1 MDKALFERLTHSMA
15 QMNEI
20 IEGTRQPSRTFEVDA
35 MKSKKYAALQ
45 GCHNLNLPI
54 LFP

>member
-20 IEGTRQPSRTFEVDA
+20 IKERDSLRGLLKL
-35 MKSKKYAALQ
+35 ML
-45 GCHNLNLPI
+45 
-54 LFP
+54 

>member
-20 IEGTRQPSRTFEVDA
+20 IEGTRQ
-35 MKSKKYAALQ
+35 
-45 GCHNLNLPI
+45 
-54 LFP
+54 

>member
-20 IEGTRQPSRTFEVDA
+20 IEGT
-35 MKSKKYAALQ
+35 
-45 GCHNLNLPI
+45 
-54 LFP
+54 

>member
-20 IEGTRQPSRTFEVDA
+20 IEGRLCCER
-35 MKSKKYAALQ
+35 
-45 GCHNLNLPI
+45 LPMI
-54 LFP
+54 RNMCCKHLTVRGMVMPYRKH

>member
-20 IEGTRQPSRTFEVDA
+20 IEGKDDLSPQEKAMLRLLNTRW
-35 MKSKKYAALQ
+35 
-45 GCHNLNLPI
+45 
-54 LFP
+54 

>member
-35 MKSKKYAALQ
+35 MKIKR
-45 GCHNLNLPI
+45 NTPRFRVVTI
-54 LFP
+54 

>member
-20 IEGTRQPSRTFEVDA
+20 I
-35 MKSKKYAALQ
+35 
-45 GCHNLNLPI
+45 
-54 LFP
+54 